1 MVKNRRRAADA
12 GFIIL
17 SLRVIGIL
25 LILPKQELQIL
36 EAFDEATRGSFQ
48 SCAGKSNKFLEFDKD
63 IIYLWTPL
71 YLASQASSDTFRPGS
86 SNSTLMNAETM
97 HQSTLLRA
105 TVPHGLAASY
115 EI

>member
-71 YLASQASSDTFRPGS
+71 YLASQAPLILF
-86 SNSTLMNAETM
+86 
-97 HQSTLLRA
+97 
-105 TVPHGLAASY
+105 VLAHTTRRS
-115 EI
+115 